1 MTLNPIANVE
11 GYGFPISESSV
22 PRIFIQIL
30 DANPKL
36 TRRNVI
42 KILGENQEINLLQ
55 TKTFRKMPVCRMVSI
70 IELIML
76 MIIRIVKFIFVGLK
90 HSHR

>member
-1 MTLNPIANVE
+1 M
-11 GYGFPISESSV
+11 SH
-22 PRIFIQIL
+22 L
-30 DANPKL
+30 DANL
-36 TRRNVI
+36 IVTRRNVI
-42 KILGENQEINLLQ
+42 KIPGGNLFISNQEINLLQ

>member
-22 PRIFIQIL
+22 QRIFIQIL

-42 KILGENQEINLLQ
+42 KIPGENQEINLLQ
-55 TKTFRKMPVCRMVSI
+55 TKTLRKMPVYRMVSI

-76 MIIRIVKFIFVGLK
+76 MIIRIIKFQFIFAIV
-90 HSHR
+90 

>member
-42 KILGENQEINLLQ
+42 KIPGENQEINLLQ
-55 TKTFRKMPVCRMVSI
+55 TKTLRKMPVYRMVSI

-76 MIIRIVKFIFVGLK
+76 MIIRIVEFKFIFSLLV
-90 HSHR
+90 

>member
-42 KILGENQEINLLQ
+42 KIPGENQEINLLQ
-55 TKTFRKMPVCRMVSI
+55 TKTLRKMPVYRMVSI

-76 MIIRIVKFIFVGLK
+76 MIIRIVKFIFVSLK